1 MENQE
6 YKKNIFVKASVI
18 TGSVLAVIAFVYV
31 IGFLNKVEPLP
42 EKFQAGYK
50 KVALESGEIS
60 EIVNLI
66 AKNIREVNDMDLNN
80 ETDGALDLIQETNK
94 KNKEA
99 YEKSV
104 GLIDDLESITRVAL
118 EIDSKKQKQK
128 ALEAIQAEVY
138 LVKEL
143 VGYTS
148 KIESFLQ
155 SLSVAIVSNKEA
167 DRLLVQKSLEEVN
180 TKRETIN
187 NLNSIFLAKLNQLGV
202 FD

>member
-1 MENQE
+1 
-6 YKKNIFVKASVI
+6 
-18 TGSVLAVIAFVYV
+18 
-31 IGFLNKVEPLP
+31 
-42 EKFQAGYK
+42 
-50 KVALESGEIS
+50 
-60 EIVNLI
+60 
-66 AKNIREVNDMDLNN
+66 MDLNN